1 MTSLSQLRSR
11 KTTVLTAM
19 GDSRDKIS
27 AMDQKIERLQE
38 ASSSL
43 ETTITDLETSNKNVN
58 DLTVDESKWKG
69 TNKTTLD
76 NEYDAYKDSV
86 KEYVSKTEEA
96 KETIDEEIQEAM
108 DRKATYTTGLNNLEK
123 SLSSLENQIEQAE
136 KE

>member
-1 MTSLSQLRSR
+1 MTSLGQLRSQ
-11 KTTVLTAM
+11 KTTVLMAI
-19 GDSRDKIS
+19 GNSEDKIS
-27 AMDQKIERLQE
+27 AMDKKIERLEE

-43 ETTITDLETSNKNVN
+43 ETSITDLETSKKNVN
-58 DLTVDESKWKG
+58 DLTVDDSKWKG
-69 TNKTTLD
+69 TNKTTFD
-76 NEYDAYKDSV
+76 NEYDAYEDSV

-108 DRKATYTTGLNNLEK
+108 DRKATYTTGLDNLEN

>member
-86 KEYVSKTEEA
+86 KEYVSKTEDA

-108 DRKATYTTGLNNLEK
+108 DRKATYTTGLNNLEN